1 MKNIPLLSIVI
12 PTWNRVESLCSL
24 IDSIGHKNDPE
35 LEIVISDDYSDLEIF
50 QKLRIHFSDYSNI
63 SLFRSAVRLG
73 MVKNWN
79 ESIYKARGEWICF
92 ICDDDLFHPNGVNRI
107 IQLIKKITT
116 ASLVIQSPTIRTEK
130 EFLEPGV
137 EAVHQLNLPLVSGN
151 IWHRQITDRL
161 GGFDERIKYSPD
173 AEFWYRIAFN
183 YPVVKIKQPFAKY
196 IEHEHNYAYTTWGK
210 DDFLDQV
217 GLICKINSTYFN
229 GNDGAASNKTIEAEE
244 IGKDQTILTILS
256 TTCMRKDKK
265 QIFNK
270 YYRIGLQRSK
280 NRGDA
285 LSFRILILDM
295 FFKQIITM
303 LRLLARQWLR
313 N

>member
-1 MKNIPLLSIVI
+1 MRDPL
-12 PTWNRVESLCSL
+12 
-24 IDSIGHKNDPE
+24 
-35 LEIVISDDYSDLEIF
+35 
-50 QKLRIHFSDYSNI
+50 
-63 SLFRSAVRLG
+63 
-73 MVKNWN
+73 
-79 ESIYKARGEWICF
+79 
-92 ICDDDLFHPNGVNRI
+92 
-107 IQLIKKITT
+107 
-116 ASLVIQSPTIRTEK
+116 IQSPNITTEE
-130 EFLEPGV
+130 EFLGPGV
-137 EAVHQLNLPLVSGN
+137 EAVHKLNLPLVSGN
-151 IWHRQITDRL
+151 FWHRQITDKL

-183 YPVVKIKQPFAKY
+183 YPVVKIKEPFAKY
-196 IEHEHNYAYTTWGK
+196 IEHERNYAYTTWEK

-217 GLICKINSTYFN
+217 GLICKINSTYFT
-229 GNDGAASNKTIEAEE
+229 GKDGAALDKTFEAEE

-256 TTCMRKDKK
+256 TTCMRKDKR

-280 NRGDA
+280 NRRDA

-303 LRLLARQWLR
+303 SRLLARQWLK

>member
-1 MKNIPLLSIVI
+1 MKNTPLLSIVI
-12 PTWNRVESLCSL
+12 PTWNRVDSLCSL
-24 IDSIGHKNDPE
+24 VDSIGHKNDPE

-50 QKLRIHFSDYSNI
+50 QKLKIHFSDYSNI
-63 SLFRSAVRLG
+63 SLFRSTVRLG

-79 ESIYKARGEWICF
+79 ESISKARGEWICF
-92 ICDDDLFHPNGVNRI
+92 ICDDDLFHPSGVSRI

-116 ASLVIQSPTIRTEK
+116 VSLVIQSPSITTEK

-137 EAVHQLNLPLVSGN
+137 QAVHQLNFPLVSGN
-151 IWHRQITDRL
+151 FWHRQITDRL

-183 YPVVKIKQPFAKY
+183 YPVIKIKEPFAKY
-196 IEHEHNYAYTTWGK
+196 ISHEHNYAYTTWEK

-217 GLICKINSTYFN
+217 GLICKINSNYFN
-229 GNDGAASNKTIEAEE
+229 GKDGAVLNNTIDAEE

-256 TTCMRKDKK
+256 TTCMLKSKK

-270 YYRIGLQRSK
+270 YYKIGLERSK

-285 LSFRILILDM
+285 LSFKLLILDI
-295 FFKQIITM
+295 FLKKIIAM
-303 LRLLARQWLR
+303 LRLQARSWLR